1 MQIQHIL
8 WREFIENIEN
18 DLNLKNNYW
27 TCCCTMI
34 MLCSETKMIGGI
46 TVSKW
51 QIPYPQEVK
60 VAGYIRTQFSLT
72 APISR
77 PVPTRRSIRRNRLR
91 KRQRS
96 IPDSCA
102 ERSTRKMRCEWKR
115 AKGIHRTYLAG
126 VSGFGGADTENGA
139 CERALCAAQ
148 GDDWTGF
155 CGRERETR
163 DALYTPQRLGRRHTM
178 GQA

>member
-46 TVSKW
+46 IVSKS

-60 VAGYIRTQFSLT
+60 VAGYIRAQFSLT

-102 ERSTRKMRCEWKR
+102 ERSTRKEKSWERSPLKMRTTKIIPKAAEPQKR
-115 AKGIHRTYLAG
+115 RFPPQTRTAEC
-126 VSGFGGADTENGA
+126 S
-139 CERALCAAQ
+139 
-148 GDDWTGF
+148 
-155 CGRERETR
+155 
-163 DALYTPQRLGRRHTM
+163 
-178 GQA
+178 

>member
-8 WREFIENIEN
+8 WREFIENIKN

-102 ERSTRKMRCEWKR
+102 ERSTRKEKSWARSPLKMRTTKIIPEAAEEKR
-115 AKGIHRTYLAG
+115 QKRR
-126 VSGFGGADTENGA
+126 FPP
-139 CERALCAAQ
+139 Q
-148 GDDWTGF
+148 
-155 CGRERETR
+155 
-163 DALYTPQRLGRRHTM
+163 TPT
-178 GQA
+178 AECS

>member
-102 ERSTRKMRCEWKR
+102 RRFMRSAKKPLNGSLQTRKRNTRC
-115 AKGIHRTYLAG
+115 GIHTTFWGKPMLSLLESMGSLTHWAARRTAVQLSACQK
-126 VSGFGGADTENGA
+126 SPKRLFWQADYKIA
-139 CERALCAAQ
+139 K
-148 GDDWTGF
+148 
-155 CGRERETR
+155 
-163 DALYTPQRLGRRHTM
+163 
-178 GQA
+178 

>member
-91 KRQRS
+91 KRQRP

-102 ERSTRKMRCEWKR
+102 ERSTRKEKSWARSPLKTRTTKIIPEAAEEKR
-115 AKGIHRTYLAG
+115 QKRRFPPQTRTAEC
-126 VSGFGGADTENGA
+126 S
-139 CERALCAAQ
+139 
-148 GDDWTGF
+148 
-155 CGRERETR
+155 
-163 DALYTPQRLGRRHTM
+163 
-178 GQA
+178 